1 MQTRP
6 DYYYRQSAMIPFR
19 QGPSGLQVLMITTRK
34 KRRWIVPK
42 GIVEP
47 ELSSA
52 ASAAKE
58 AHEEAGIQ
66 GRVLPDPLG
75 IYEYEKWGGTC
86 VVEVY
91 AMAVER
97 VLDRWAEDFRGR
109 EWVDL
114 AEAVRRVRE
123 PALVK
128 MILELAQKIADRGEP
143 RASDADF
150 T

>member
-6 DYYYRQSAMIPFR
+6 DFFYRQSAVIPIR

-34 KRRWIVPK
+34 RRRWIFPK

-47 ELSSA
+47 DMSPA

-58 AHEEAGIQ
+58 AHEEAGIK

-75 IYEYEKWGGTC
+75 VYEYEKWGGTC

-97 VLDRWAEDFRGR
+97 VLDRWDEDFRGR

-114 AEAVRRVRE
+114 AEAVRRARE
-123 PALVK
+123 PGLNR
-128 MILELAQKIADRGEP
+128 MIQGLSRGIADRGE
-143 RASDADF
+143 S
-150 T
+150 

>member
-1 MQTRP
+1 MQAMQTRP
-6 DYYYRQSAMIPFR
+6 DYYYRQSAVIPYR
-19 QGPSGLQVLMITTRK
+19 QGPSGLEVLLITTRK

-42 GIVEP
+42 GIVGP
-47 ELSSA
+47 DLSPA

-66 GRVLPDPLG
+66 GHVLPDPIG
-75 IYEYEKWGGTC
+75 TYEYEKWGGMC

-97 VLDRWAEDFRGR
+97 VLERWAEDFRGR

-114 AEAVRRVRE
+114 PESVRRVRE
-123 PALVK
+123 PALK
-128 MILELAQKIADRGEP
+128 RMIEELGWEIGDGSE
-143 RASDADF
+143 